1 MSSRQPTPAAS
12 IAELTRLR
20 GQLEDLLAAFA
31 AIRGGG
37 VDAIM
42 VGGPNDERLYTLTSA
57 DRPYRVIVEEMGEGA
72 ATVSERGV
80 LLYVN
85 RRLSNLIGRDRRDLI
100 GTDVTAAGRSGR
112 PSPADRPARR
122 AGRPDQPRRTEPR
135 RPRRRDRPRAHLGDR
150 PGHRRGAGPLP
161 GRRRSV
167 QPPPPRPGNR
177 RRQRRDRRALGRPG
191 TSQHRTGPLQRG
203 PGAIRLR
210 GQPRPDRTIAHHH
223 RVR

>member
-1 MSSRQPTPAAS
+1 MTSRPPTPAAS

-42 VGGPNDERLYTLTSA
+42 VGGPNEERLYTLTSA

-85 RRLSNLIGRDRRDLI
+85 RRLSELIGRDRRDLI
-100 GTDVTAAGRSGR
+100 GTPTSPPWSARSTV
-112 PSPADRPARR
+112 PS
-122 AGRPDQPRRTEPR
+122 
-135 RPRRRDRPRAHLGDR
+135 
-150 PGHRRGAGPLP
+150 
-161 GRRRSV
+161 
-167 QPPPPRPGNR
+167 
-177 RRQRRDRRALGRPG
+177 
-191 TSQHRTGPLQRG
+191 
-203 PGAIRLR
+203 
-210 GQPRPDRTIAHHH
+210 
-223 RVR
+223 